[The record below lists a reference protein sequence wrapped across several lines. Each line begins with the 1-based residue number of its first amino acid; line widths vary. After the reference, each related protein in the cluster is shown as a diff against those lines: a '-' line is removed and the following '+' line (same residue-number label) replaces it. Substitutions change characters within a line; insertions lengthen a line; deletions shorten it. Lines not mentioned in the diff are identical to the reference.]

1 MCGRFTQNLS
11 WHDIQKL
18 YNLLNPPVNIE
29 ARFNV
34 APTQKIYTVA
44 ARDDGRYLERMRW
57 GLIPS
62 WWNKAAKETPST
74 FNARAE
80 TVAEKPFFRAAF
92 KRKRCIIPASGFY
105 EWKTSGKEKQPYYIT
120 SKDGSVLSFAGL
132 WDEWKDVKSGES
144 IKSCTI
150 IVTAANKTLRP
161 LHDRMPVMLSEK
173 SFSPWLS
180 GEAGLELL
188 KPAPES
194 WLKFWPV
201 SKRVNSTRENDDA
214 TLIERLQ

>member
-18 YNLLNPPVNIE
+18 YALLNPPVNIE
-29 ARFNV
+29 ARFNI
-34 APTQKIYTVA
+34 APTQNIYAVVE
-44 ARDDGRYLERMRW
+44 REDGRYLERMRW

-62 WWNKAAKETPST
+62 WWKKAAKETPAT

-132 WDEWKDVKSGES
+132 WDEWKDVESGEPIKSG
-144 IKSCTI
+144 TI
-150 IVTAANKTLRP
+150 IVTAANMTLRP

-173 SFSPWLS
+173 SFAPWLR
-180 GEAGLELL
+180 GEAGTELL
-188 KPAPES
+188 KPAPDS
-194 WLKFWPV
+194 WLEFWSV
-201 SKRVNSTRENDDA
+201 SRRVNSTRGNDDA
-214 TLIERLQ
+214 TLVERLQ